1 MLDPKLIKEKPEM
14 IRNMLKSRAVEF
26 DLDELIKTD
35 EKRRE
40 FIIKTDELRKKKNQV
55 GIRISEKKKAK
66 EDASSILAEMK
77 NISSE
82 LTKLESEQEE
92 IENKYLKLA
101 STIPNL
107 VHESVPI
114 GIDDSAN
121 IEIKKWG
128 NIPKFDFKVKDHI
141 DISENLNL
149 VDLERAAKVA
159 GARFYYLKNDLV
171 RLNQALIN
179 FGLDFLAE
187 KGYSLIQPPYMINR
201 ESMEGAVIAEDF
213 EEVIY
218 KIQDEDLYMIGTSEH
233 AMAAMHSKEIIEGK
247 NIPMKYAG
255 ISPCFRKEAGAHGR
269 DQKGIFRV
277 HQFDKIEQ
285 FVFSKPEDSWKEHEK
300 LLAVAEEFYQKL
312 EIPYRVML
320 LSTGDIGKISAKTY
334 DIEAWMAGQNAYR
347 EIVSCSNCLEYQA
360 RRLKIR
366 FRDKTNED
374 TQYIHTLNSTLIA
387 TTRVLVSIMENFQT
401 KEGHIR
407 IPQGFTA
414 IYGKSERDIL
424 TYPYILD
431 LKFVK
436 NWHAEK
442 VE

>member
-1 MLDPKLIKEKPEM
+1 MLDPKLIKEKPEI

-26 DLDELIKTD
+26 DLDGLIESD
-35 EKRRE
+35 QKRRE
-40 FIIKTDELRKKKNQV
+40 FIIKTDELRKKKNQ
-55 GIRISEKKKAK
+55 IAMTISEKKKAG

-77 NISSE
+77 NISNE
-82 LTKLESEQEE
+82 LTKLQSEQEE
-92 IENKYLKLA
+92 VEKKYLKLA
-101 STIPNL
+101 LTIPNL
-107 VHESVPI
+107 VHESVPV
-114 GIDDSAN
+114 GPDDSAN
-121 IEIKKWG
+121 KEIKKWG
-128 NIPKFDFKVKDHI
+128 DIPKFDFKIKDHI
-141 DISENLNL
+141 DISEDLNL

-171 RLNQALIN
+171 RLNQALLH
-179 FGLDFLAE
+179 FGLDFLAQ
-187 KGYSLIQPPYMINR
+187 KGYSLVQPPYMINR

-218 KIQDEDLYMIGTSEH
+218 KVQEEDLYMIGTSEH

-247 NIPMKYAG
+247 TIPIKYAG

-285 FVFSKPEDSWKEHEK
+285 FIFSKPEDSWKEHEK
-300 LLAVAEEFYQKL
+300 MLAVAEEFYQKL

-320 LSTGDIGKISAKTY
+320 LSTGDVGNISAKTY

-374 TQYIHTLNSTLIA
+374 TQYVHTLNSTLIA
-387 TTRVLVSIMENFQT
+387 TTRVLVAIMENFQT

-407 IPQGFTA
+407 IPQVLQSYMGNQKE
-414 IYGKSERDIL
+414 I
-424 TYPYILD
+424 
-431 LKFVK
+431 
-436 NWHAEK
+436 
-442 VE
+442 

>member
-1 MLDPKLIKEKPEM
+1 MLDPKLIKEKPEV
-14 IRNMLKSRAVEF
+14 IKDMLKARSVEF
-26 DLDELIKTD
+26 DLEGLID
-35 EKRRE
+35 SDQKRRE
-40 FIIKTDELRKKKNQV
+40 FITKTDELRKKKNQV
-55 GIRISEKKKAK
+55 ALNISEKKKK
-66 EDASSILAEMK
+66 GEDISSILAEMK
-77 NISSE
+77 SVSE
-82 LTKLESEQEE
+82 ELSKLEIDQNN
-92 IENKYLKLA
+92 IGKKYLKLA
-101 STIPNL
+101 TSIPNL
-107 VHESVPI
+107 IHESVPI
-114 GIDDSAN
+114 GEDDESN
-121 IEIKKWG
+121 KEIKKWG
-128 NIPKFDFKVKDHI
+128 NIPEFDFKIKDHI
-141 DISENLNL
+141 DISEDLDL

-179 FGLDFLAE
+179 FGLDFLRE
-187 KGYSLIQPPYMINR
+187 KGYSAVQPPYMINR

-218 KIQDEDLYMIGTSEH
+218 KIDNQDLYMIGTSEH

-247 NIPMKYAG
+247 DIPKKYAG

-300 LLAVAEEFYQKL
+300 LLSIAEEFYQKL

-320 LSTGDIGKISAKTY
+320 LSTGDTGNISAKTY

-374 TQYIHTLNSTLIA
+374 TQYVHTLNSTLIA
-387 TTRVLVSIMENFQT
+387 TTRVLVAIMENFQT
-401 KEGHIR
+401 KDGHIR
-407 IPQGFTA
+407 IPEVLQGYMGNQKE
-414 IYGKSERDIL
+414 I
-424 TYPYILD
+424 
-431 LKFVK
+431 
-436 NWHAEK
+436 
-442 VE
+442 

>member
-1 MLDPKLIKEKPEM
+1 MLDPKLIKEKPEV
-14 IRNMLKSRAVEF
+14 IKDMLKARSVEF
-26 DLDELIKTD
+26 DLEGLINSD
-35 EKRRE
+35 QKRRE
-40 FIIKTDELRKKKNQV
+40 FITKTDELRKKKNQV
-55 GIRISEKKKAK
+55 ALNISEKKKK
-66 EDASSILAEMK
+66 GEDISSILAEMK
-77 NISSE
+77 SVSE
-82 LTKLESEQEE
+82 QLSKLEVEQNN
-92 IENKYLKLA
+92 IEKKYLKLA
-101 STIPNL
+101 TSIPNL
-107 VHESVPI
+107 IHESVPI
-114 GIDDSAN
+114 GEDEESN
-121 IEIKKWG
+121 KEIKKWG
-128 NIPKFDFKVKDHI
+128 NIPEFDFKIKDHI
-141 DISENLNL
+141 DISEDLDL

-179 FGLDFLAE
+179 FGLDFLRE
-187 KGYSLIQPPYMINR
+187 KGYSVVQPPYMINR

-218 KIQDEDLYMIGTSEH
+218 KIDNQDLYMIGTSEH

-247 NIPMKYAG
+247 DIPKKYAG

-300 LLAVAEEFYQKL
+300 LLSIAEEFYQKL

-320 LSTGDIGKISAKTY
+320 LSTGDTGNISAKTY

-374 TQYIHTLNSTLIA
+374 TQYVHTLNSTLIA
-387 TTRVLVSIMENFQT
+387 TTRVLVAIMENFQT
-401 KEGHIR
+401 KDGHIR
-407 IPQGFTA
+407 IPEVLQGYMGNQKE
-414 IYGKSERDIL
+414 I
-424 TYPYILD
+424 
-431 LKFVK
+431 
-436 NWHAEK
+436 
-442 VE
+442 

>member
-1 MLDPKLIKEKPEM
+1 MLDPKLIKERPEI
-14 IRNMLKSRAVEF
+14 IRNMLKARAVEF
-26 DLDELIKTD
+26 DLDGLIESD
-35 EKRRE
+35 QKRRE
-40 FIIKTDELRKKKNQV
+40 FIIKTDDLRKKKNQV
-55 GIRISEKKKAK
+55 AITISEKKKAG

-77 NISSE
+77 NISNE
-82 LTKLESEQEE
+82 LAKLESEQEE
-92 IENKYLKLA
+92 IEKKYLKLA

-107 VHESVPI
+107 VDESVPI
-114 GIDDSAN
+114 GPDESAN
-121 IEIKKWG
+121 KEIKKWG
-128 NIPKFDFKVKDHI
+128 NIPKFDFKIKDHI
-141 DISENLNL
+141 DISEDLNL

-171 RLNQALIN
+171 RLNQALIH

-187 KGYSLIQPPYMINR
+187 KGYSLVQPPYMINR

-218 KIQDEDLYMIGTSEH
+218 KVQEEDLYMIGTSEH

-285 FVFSKPEDSWKEHEK
+285 FIFSKPKDSWKEHEK
-300 LLAVAEEFYQKL
+300 MLAIAEEFYQKL

-374 TQYIHTLNSTLIA
+374 TQYVHTLNSTLIA
-387 TTRVLVSIMENFQT
+387 TTRILVAIMENFQT
-401 KEGHIR
+401 KDGHIR
-407 IPQGFTA
+407 IPQVLQSYMGNQKE
-414 IYGKSERDIL
+414 I
-424 TYPYILD
+424 
-431 LKFVK
+431 
-436 NWHAEK
+436 
-442 VE
+442 